1 MERLEAEIRRR
12 CRLRTGLSAPKED
25 EHSDEEEEDEE
36 ELDDEQQNEREED
49 DENTDDDEAVRRRPL
64 HYACCRHPAERA
76 FGSRSIELV
85 VKTHK
90 AGIWRRLQSFT
101 KARVYLETALQT
113 GDVDFVKVRWCG
125 SKVGIRLLF
134 NFGESQI

>member
-1 MERLEAEIRRR
+1 ME
-12 CRLRTGLSAPKED
+12 SAPKED

-76 FGSRSIELV
+76 FGSRSIELALYLWDYAKLTCQTTEPGV
-85 VKTHK
+85 TPMLVETKIGKILREAAAAGMLTLCQKCVEFVSVIVTPGVK
-90 AGIWRRLQSFT
+90 
-101 KARVYLETALQT
+101 
-113 GDVDFVKVRWCG
+113 CG
-125 SKVGIRLLF
+125 G
-134 NFGESQI
+134 G